1 MSLADVHW
9 QSATRVGMSLMQPR
23 SYVGRGLVQSSRAK
37 LSSHRPKFTCCNSIF
52 MKCSEWLEFEVCVLI
67 VFYAHCQGVSMDSD
81 QLLVT
86 DGPVEFEKWPV
97 QAYQL

>member
-1 MSLADVHW
+1 
-9 QSATRVGMSLMQPR
+9 
-23 SYVGRGLVQSSRAK
+23 
-37 LSSHRPKFTCCNSIF
+37 